1 MKETTESQ
9 DLPSGP
15 PVPFDTSLA
24 GDAMGSALDAVE
36 AGGRRAGTD
45 PELGRRIKELRTERS
60 MTLETLAGGAGV
72 TRSFLS
78 TVERGRS
85 NPSIAVLRAIAAALG
100 VPVFMLFTDPHENVT
115 IVRPQDRGRISPGG
129 SPVTYELLSPDLQR
143 KIEMILMRLEPG
155 AQSAL
160 GMHEGEESAFLLHG
174 NVVVTVGD
182 VDYPM
187 QAGDAIYFNAGLP
200 HFVTS
205 AGSDEAVLVSAVTP
219 PSF

>member
-1 MKETTESQ
+1 MTEAIGRQ
-9 DLPSGP
+9 DLSGGAPALSDNGTEDGRVIEVLEAAEDPS
-15 PVPFDTSLA
+15 
-24 GDAMGSALDAVE
+24 
-36 AGGRRAGTD
+36 RRTGAD

-60 MTLETLAGGAGV
+60 LTLEALASRAGV

-85 NPSIAVLRAIAAALG
+85 NPSIAVLRALASALE
-100 VPVFMLFTDPHENVT
+100 VPVFMLFTDPHTNVT

-155 AQSAL
+155 AQSAV
-160 GMHEGEESAFLLHG
+160 GMHEGEEAAFLLQG
-174 NVVVTVGD
+174 NIVVTVGD
-182 VDYPM
+182 VEYPM
-187 QAGDAIYFNAGLP
+187 DAGDAIYFNSGLP

-205 AGSDEAVLVSAVTP
+205 AGLEEAVIVSAVTP

>member
-1 MKETTESQ
+1 MNAHASSDNSAVDGAVALGVEDAEE
-9 DLPSGP
+9 PSRRGGP
-15 PVPFDTSLA
+15 N
-24 GDAMGSALDAVE
+24 
-36 AGGRRAGTD
+36 
-45 PELGRRIKELRTERS
+45 PELGRRIRELRTERS
-60 MTLETLAGGAGV
+60 MTLEALAGRAGV

-85 NPSIAVLRAIAAALG
+85 NPSIAVLRAIASALD
-100 VPVFMLFTDPHENVT
+100 VPVFMLFTDPHQNVT
-115 IVRPQDRGRISPGG
+115 IVRPRDRGRISPGG

-160 GMHEGEESAFLLHG
+160 GMHEGEESAFLLQGHI
-174 NVVVTVGD
+174 VVTVGD
-182 VDYPM
+182 VEYPM
-187 QAGDAIYFNAGLP
+187 EAGDAIYFNSGLP

-205 AGSDEAVLVSAVTP
+205 SGSDEAIIVSAVTP